1 MLASV
6 DGESVACMH
15 PPSGSKA
22 TAKIAIESF
31 GTAGPPI
38 ADSSAPSRSRCCPNR
53 AENMAAR
60 NTWPC
65 SAGRVPSPQTAEER
79 RSVSIAS
86 PCFGQTRLDSC
97 ALGLGM
103 GSPQPI
109 GSRQCGRSGFK
120 GAAMLATLNSRQIV
134 DAIVKDTMKDNDPH
148 DAVQISPDVV
158 LASRT
163 GSDAPTLAPDIAS
176 RPEPKI
182 DVAPKAPAT
191 AAPSVDTAIR
201 VTAHDMPGRE
211 KRSAVGKWLR
221 GAFFT
226 MLVAGGSAAATIA
239 WESHGDTAR
248 QMLAEWT
255 PSLMSLVPSTSPAT
269 PGATAQAAPPA
280 PEAATDQ
287 TTDQAAA
294 PAAVQDAAAAPAVTQ
309 SDATQSLQ
317 SMTRDVAAMAQQIA
331 QLKANVAELKTAQE
345 QMARE
350 MVKPPAPK
358 PVADAKPI
366 DPRAR
371 VSALPPRPPVAP
383 MRKPKPITT
392 PAYTQTY
399 APTQI
404 APPPPPSQ
412 AVAVPPPPAAATQ
425 AVADDDGPVVRPPM
439 PVH

>member
-1 MLASV
+1 
-6 DGESVACMH
+6 
-15 PPSGSKA
+15 
-22 TAKIAIESF
+22 
-31 GTAGPPI
+31 
-38 ADSSAPSRSRCCPNR
+38 
-53 AENMAAR
+53 
-60 NTWPC
+60 
-65 SAGRVPSPQTAEER
+65 
-79 RSVSIAS
+79 
-86 PCFGQTRLDSC
+86 
-97 ALGLGM
+97 
-103 GSPQPI
+103 
-109 GSRQCGRSGFK
+109 
-120 GAAMLATLNSRQIV
+120 MLATLNSRQIV

-221 GAFFT
+221 GAFIT
-226 MLVAGGSAAATIA
+226 MLFAGGSAAATIA

-383 MRKPKPITT
+383 VRKPKPITT

-404 APPPPPSQ
+404 APPSQ